1 MRKGPSLSKIIA
13 ESDVQVAPRK
23 SLRED
28 TADALRELILLEKL
42 PPGTSIPERDLAEA
56 MGISR
61 TPMREAMRMLESEGL
76 IEYSRTRRPFI
87 ANPSLETI
95 RQNLQVLG
103 TLEAL
108 AGELA
113 CKEASD
119 AILKKIADLNHFMQE
134 KSDNADAL
142 TFFKVDMQFHRAI
155 VEASNNAPLIETHRH
170 YNARLFRARFV
181 SSRMHVQRENTLNQH
196 QRITDAL
203 LSRNAGQAAIE
214 LRGHLETAIT
224 NIAST
229 IEEENDDAK

>member
-1 MRKGPSLSKIIA
+1 MRKGSPLSKIIA

-42 PPGTSIPERDLAEA
+42 SPGTSIPERDLAEA

-87 ANPSLETI
+87 ANPSLSVI
-95 RQNLQVLG
+95 RQNLQVIG
-103 TLEAL
+103 ALEAL

-113 CKEASD
+113 CSEASNE
-119 AILKKIADLNHFMQE
+119 ALEEISELNNFMQE
-134 KSDNADAL
+134 NSDKADAL
-142 TFFKVDMQFHRAI
+142 TFFEVDMKFHRAI
-155 VEASNNAPLIETHRH
+155 VETSGNAPLIETHRH

-181 SSRMHVQRENTLNQH
+181 SSRMHVSRENTLAQH
-196 QRITDAL
+196 QKITDAL
-203 LSRNAGQAAIE
+203 LNRDMMQAGIE
-214 LRGHLETAIT
+214 LRAHLETTIT

-229 IEEENDDAK
+229 MDKDNTA

>member
-1 MRKGPSLSKIIA
+1 MRKGSPLSKIIA

-87 ANPSLETI
+87 ANPSLSVI

-103 TLEAL
+103 ALEAL

-113 CKEASD
+113 CS
-119 AILKKIADLNHFMQE
+119 
-134 KSDNADAL
+134 
-142 TFFKVDMQFHRAI
+142 
-155 VEASNNAPLIETHRH
+155 EASNEALEEIPASFISLIW
-170 YNARLFRARFV
+170 
-181 SSRMHVQRENTLNQH
+181 
-196 QRITDAL
+196 
-203 LSRNAGQAAIE
+203 
-214 LRGHLETAIT
+214 
-224 NIAST
+224 
-229 IEEENDDAK
+229 K

>member
-1 MRKGPSLSKIIA
+1 MRRGLSLSKIIS

-42 PPGTSIPERDLAEA
+42 PPGTSVPERDLADA

-76 IEYSRTRRPFI
+76 IEYSRTRRPYI
-87 ANPSLETI
+87 ANPTFAVI

-103 TLEAL
+103 TLESL

-113 CKEASD
+113 CTKATDKELTNIAS
-119 AILKKIADLNHFMQE
+119 LNSFMQE
-134 KSDNADAL
+134 NSDDADAL
-142 TFFKVDMQFHRAI
+142 TFFKVDMNFHRAI
-155 VEASNNAPLIETHRH
+155 VEASANAPLIETHRL

-181 SSRMHVQRENTLNQH
+181 SSRMQVQRDNTLTQH

-203 LSRNAGQAAIE
+203 LSRNSKQAAIE
-214 LRGHLETAIT
+214 LRAHLETAID

-229 IEEENDDAK
+229 AEEDDTA